1 MPILNGDPERLT
13 MDLSDI
19 EEASRVARTLSVPK
33 RLDILQLL
41 GEKNVMSVNEISQ
54 TLGLPISST
63 SAHVSVLEEAGL
75 IICERV
81 SSIHGSMK
89 MCNRKRDSILF
100 HLCKDPPHHTKQFAQ
115 SMPIG
120 AYSQAE
126 SINEPCGLASSL
138 GPIGVY
144 NRPAC
149 FYLPERLDA
158 QLLWLQ
164 SGSLCYRF
172 APLLDESV
180 EPEYLELSFEVCNTA
195 QLVSPVWQSK
205 LNIYING
212 CQLGSSVCSCDNG
225 GRRGKL
231 NPSWWPNVA
240 TQHGELQKWRVT
252 QTGTYLQGERIS
264 DIRLQDLNLAGMS
277 RINVLLHV
285 PSDPDNHSG
294 INLFGSEFGDYNQA
308 IRLVIGYQSQ
318 E

>member
-19 EEASRVARTLSVPK
+19 EEASRVARALSVPK
-33 RLDILQLL
+33 RLEILQLL

-144 NRPAC
+144 NRPGC

-158 QLLWLQ
+158 QILWLQ

-231 NPSWWPNVA
+231 NPSWWPDVA

-264 DIRLQDLNLAGMS
+264 DVRLQDLNLAGMS